1 MNIPESNHIPT
12 DLGSPLTWTQNRR
25 PAALNP
31 LKRLSPQVIASEN
44 FGLKVEYLRQEA
56 IAALGKIGP
65 PARAAIPAL
74 VALQNEALVGTHA
87 KDALSKIRG
96 N

>member
-1 MNIPESNHIPT
+1 ME
-12 DLGSPLTWTQNRR
+12 
-25 PAALNP
+25 
-31 LKRLSPQVIASEN
+31 
-44 FGLKVEYLRQEA
+44 
-56 IAALGKIGP
+56 ALGKIGP

-74 VALQNEALVGTHA
+74 VALQNEALTGIHA